1 MDKFYGKYRIESTR
15 LKSRDYGEAGLYF
28 VTINTKNHQCYF
40 GDVNPEPQNV
50 NPEPQNV
57 NPELQ
62 NVKPEP
68 QNVNPEPQNL
78 ASEPQNLASE
88 PQNLAALQ
96 ATTIGRIAQEYW
108 AEIPQHFPF
117 VELGEFVIMPNHVHG
132 IIRIKT
138 QQATQH
144 APDGNEVRTG
154 KFAPQSKNLGSI
166 IRGFKA
172 GVKSYATRNQI
183 EFEWQ
188 TRYYDR
194 IIRDDEALFSISR
207 YIRNNPKKWL
217 EAKSP

>member
-1 MDKFYGKYRIESTR
+1 MDKFNGKYRIESTR

-40 GDVNPEPQNV
+40 GDIN
-50 NPEPQNV
+50 
-57 NPELQ
+57 
-62 NVKPEP
+62 PEP

-138 QQATQH
+138 QQAAQH